1 MATGGNSNST
11 ESESDSPIASA
22 QVKLEDPAPA
32 SNGAAEDAAA
42 ATDRSQTLDLNA
54 AAEEDAQQLDNQP
67 SADSD
72 AEMDESEA
80 VSGENHLDGSDQEEE
95 DDDEVPAVI
104 VPTARRPP
112 HVSIMTASRQRS
124 AISAL
129 SSPPRKPNGRRLT
142 ITSGDDSLASEV
154 SDGDDEDDED
164 DDDDDESD
172 HEDSPAKDLLADS
185 EQHWQTPR
193 CRRIGD
199 SASNESRRAEALQ
212 ELTSIEMEFA
222 KLRERLYAERL
233 RQVQIEE
240 DYLEAGQHVEYEKHA
255 GELAATYNSQI
266 EKLDFAHKVWLEQ
279 RQNLHDRWAH
289 TLNYTFL
296 VQRQEL
302 RSRLTEQHQ
311 KKLWRLRDLR
321 MQEDRRIVEKTQRQN
336 MAARA
341 MAGLTA
347 VQIQALN
354 ANPALAAQHQLQQL
368 QILEQRQLE
377 RSRRALANVAAQR
390 CMVRKRKQPLAAAG
404 IDPDEMDA
412 DYAAMNLPVLPREQK
427 RLRRIL
433 FVPAPHGD
441 WRGKAGA
448 QQARPKPKRLRWHW
462 TPGHSPMQH
471 RPLQQPAYVQTN
483 NMMLPAMQRPQQQPL
498 PQHQHQQ
505 QHQHQH
511 QPQQQQHPT
520 PGITAAVRP
529 KLHHFAPT
537 TTLPPR
543 INHAPTTVPPPP
555 INAAPARRPAAPG
568 GSSAAPA
575 RNLAA
580 PQPAA
585 PSAAPA
591 APAGLPPS

>member
-11 ESESDSPIASA
+11 ESESDSPIASP

-42 ATDRSQTLDLNA
+42 ATDRSQVLDESDDPFAYDSDLETLSSVSSHSSISSSGSSILDQDIDLNA

-154 SDGDDEDDED
+154 SDGDDEDDDED
-164 DDDDDESD
+164 DDDDDESG

-185 EQHWQTPR
+185 GMDEALAADAADDASPLSNTVKALVNGASADSMGVESDDEPALASTLR
-193 CRRIGD
+193 ENNAADREMPSDGD

-212 ELTSIEMEFA
+212 ELTSIEIEFA

-240 DYLEAGQHVEYEKHA
+240 DYLEAGQHVEYEKHV

-347 VQIQALN
+347 AQIQALN

-377 RSRRALANVAAQR
+377 RSRRALASVAAQR

-433 FVPAPHGD
+433 FVPAP
-441 WRGKAGA
+441 
-448 QQARPKPKRLRWHW
+448 
-462 TPGHSPMQH
+462 
-471 RPLQQPAYVQTN
+471 
-483 NMMLPAMQRPQQQPL
+483 
-498 PQHQHQQ
+498 
-505 QHQHQH
+505 
-511 QPQQQQHPT
+511 
-520 PGITAAVRP
+520 
-529 KLHHFAPT
+529 
-537 TTLPPR
+537 
-543 INHAPTTVPPPP
+543 
-555 INAAPARRPAAPG
+555 
-568 GSSAAPA
+568 
-575 RNLAA
+575 
-580 PQPAA
+580 
-585 PSAAPA
+585 
-591 APAGLPPS
+591 